1 MASGNECSFPNGES
15 SKKGMK
21 LVFTKIKNLTCL
33 FLFVFFLFT
42 TKDLYQENQG
52 LKQEVAE
59 LNAAVSQLSYT
70 VFETDTATALTRDR
84 LTAMEQDMERLYNL
98 SASHENC
105 VALSML
111 AGQDAVLAAQYD
123 RTVEQQNALYSDDV
137 AEYFHGRLYIP
148 DAKIDVALYHT
159 HKQAVTDR
167 KDSANIFVWKDY
179 SGETIADHN
188 NQEFSKLFSVEVGM
202 TGYIQLASGDIV
214 NIECVEV
221 FDGHNVGKDITDND
235 GVSAMGRADYMMYT
249 CRNGWQNVRI
259 CLWETF

>member
-1 MASGNECSFPNGES
+1 M
-15 SKKGMK
+15 
-21 LVFTKIKNLTCL
+21 FTKIKILLVL
-33 FLFVFFLFT
+33 FLCAAILFPVWH
-42 TKDLYQENQG
+42 LYQENQG
-52 LKQEVAE
+52 LKQDMAE
-59 LNAAVSQLSYT
+59 LNTAVSQLSDIVT
-70 VFETDTATALTRDR
+70 ENDTTTALTADR
-84 LTAMEQDMERLYNL
+84 MTAMEQDMERLYNL
-98 SASHENC
+98 SSSHENC

-123 RTVEQQNALYSDDV
+123 RTVEQQNELYSDDV

-159 HKQAVTDR
+159 HKQYVTDR
-167 KDSANIFVWKDY
+167 KDSANIFIWKDY

-188 NQEFSKLFSVEVGM
+188 NQEFAKLFSVEVGM

-221 FDGHNVGKDITDND
+221 FDGHNVGKDITDDN
-235 GVSAMGRADYMMYT
+235 GVSAMGRTDYMMYT
-249 CRNGWQNVRI
+249 CKDNWRNVRI